1 MYDNMSQSE
10 ENIKSEI
17 NSCNTC
23 SADPKN
29 WRICVKTWMGWLK
42 NRILG
47 VKNWVSEICLISWKL
62 ILILILSGLIMLIAK
77 EICGF
82 LFWDDRLALF
92 NSTLF
97 VTDDVDTKATLLGM
111 SANVILTSSLIVVT
125 AFYALDTHAML
136 KQSKDKQRIEY
147 IEKSLENFYLPVK
160 DILQDKQYFLPELC
174 PARSN
179 LHYDGNYKKYL
190 LLFDPPDPYTKENP
204 QAILYHVQSAELKK
218 FGIYTY
224 RVNKSTFD
232 LFYKVT
238 TMEAYNKHLQDCKEN
253 SNAKLLLKYTKTDF
267 DELLCLVNKDI
278 EDYQEEL
285 DRLTRNSSK

>member
-10 ENIKSEI
+10 EDIKSEI

-23 SADPKN
+23 STDPKN
-29 WRICVKTWMGWLK
+29 WRIFVKTWMEWLK

-47 VKNWVSEICLISWKL
+47 VKNWVSEVCLISWKL

-147 IEKSLENFYLPVK
+147 IEKSLENFYMPVK
-160 DILQDKQYFLPELC
+160 DILQDKQYFLPEGYFAKSY
-174 PARSN
+174 P
-179 LHYDGNYKKYL
+179 HYKENEDNFLRLFNPPHPRTKY
-190 LLFDPPDPYTKENP
+190 NP
-204 QAILYHVQSAELKK
+204 QAILYHVQSVELKK
-218 FGIYTY
+218 FGLYTY
-224 RVNKSTFD
+224 RTNELTSNSF
-232 LFYKVT
+232 LRVT
-238 TMEAYNKHLQDCKEN
+238 TLEAYNKHLNDSQDNME
-253 SNAKLLLKYTKTDF
+253 LLLKYTKTDF
-267 DELLCLVNKDI
+267 EELLRLVNKDI
-278 EDYQEEL
+278 EKYRKEL
-285 DRLTRNSSK
+285 NQLTKNSSN